1 MNPNSVPHPL
11 RKSVRNLSHAVALLC
26 IAAPS
31 FAQSSVALKPVEV
44 SGTKQSLQATDTA
57 PSQGSLEARSAQS
70 IVSDDFIRNYTSPT
84 ADYTQAL
91 TMTPGVFAYT
101 PNGVGLGDSK
111 ITMRGLPDS
120 NMVLSFDGIPFNDTN
135 GVSHHSWVWFP
146 SQALGGAVVDRSP
159 GSAATLGQATFGG
172 SVDLRSRLLEPDAR
186 TSLTASMGSWNTNIL
201 GIEQQTG
208 QFGAEGK
215 SSLMF
220 NAEYLKSN
228 GYQTFNSQ
236 DRKAYSGKYQYAVD
250 ATTTFTAFASYLNLK
265 NNTPNIKG
273 LTRANYD
280 ISNYTYLMS
289 DDPTKADY
297 YGYNFYDIK
306 TDFSYAGIDMMLPG
320 GWHLEDK
327 LYRYTYTNKQNYN
340 GTTITATSATD
351 KLNSYKT
358 YGNLLK
364 LSKES
369 DMGILRTGLWLDNA
383 DSYRY
388 QIPSN
393 PRTWVDAAVP
403 NFSETYTT
411 VTTQPYVEYEFKI
424 SDALRI
430 TPGVKYATYSQKFN
444 HLADNGGAVGSL
456 GGAKSIDN
464 SVEYNDTLP
473 SLDVHYKL
481 APNWSVYGQY
491 AVGDQIPTTSVFDV
505 PNAKV
510 AVPPKPT
517 KASTTQL
524 GTVYTSDAYT
534 ASADVYYTELEG
546 SYTQVPGTTANPVF
560 AMSGTQYNQGIEGEI
575 NFALGGGFS
584 IYVNGTISSLKY
596 AADGK
601 WVQGAPQDTET
612 IGLNYERNGWAL
624 GANANRV
631 GKMYYDGVDSAKNT
645 LHEAYTIDPVVLSN
659 LFVNYTIKSPGSYA
673 KQTKVQFAVNNLM
686 DSHSITGI
694 ATPTANA
701 TSSAPKA
708 TDVLNILPG
717 RSINLTLTVDF

>member
-1 MNPNSVPHPL
+1 MKINNPPFHLRSSVIH
-11 RKSVRNLSHAVALLC
+11 LSRAVALVCL
-26 IAAPS
+26 ATPLM
-31 FAQSSVALKPVEV
+31 AQAQLKLDAVQITGSVPA
-44 SGTKQSLQATDTA
+44 LQAAETA
-57 PSQGSLEARSAQS
+57 PSQGSLSARSAQS
-70 IVSDDFIRNYTSPT
+70 IVSDDFIRNFTSPT

-91 TMTPGVFAYT
+91 TMTPGVFSYT
-101 PNGVGLGDSK
+101 ANGVGLGDSK
-111 ITMRGLPDS
+111 ITMRGLSDS

-172 SVDLRSRLLEPDAR
+172 SVDLRSRTLEADKR
-186 TSLTASMGSWNTNIL
+186 SSLTASMGSWNTNIL
-201 GIEQQTG
+201 GFEQQTG

-236 DRKAYSGKYQYAVD
+236 DRKAYSGKYQYAAD
-250 ATTTFTAFASYLNLK
+250 ATTTFTAFTSYINLK

-273 LTRANYD
+273 LSRANYD
-280 ISNYTYLMS
+280 IGNFTYLMNES
-289 DDPTKADY
+289 PAQPDY
-297 YGYNFYDIK
+297 YGFNFYDIK

-327 LYRYTYTNKQNYN
+327 LYRYSYTNKQNYN
-340 GTTITATSATD
+340 GASISATSATD

-388 QIPSN
+388 QFPSD
-393 PRTWVDAAVP
+393 PRSWVNASVP

-411 VTTQPYVEYEFKI
+411 VTTQPYIEYEFKV

-444 HLADNGGAVGSL
+444 HLADNGGAVGAL

-464 SVEYNDTLP
+464 SVEYSDTLP

-491 AVGDQIPTTSVFDV
+491 AVGDQIPSTGVFDV
-505 PNAKV
+505 PNARV

-517 KASTTQL
+517 KATTTQF
-524 GTVYTSDAYT
+524 GTVYTSDAWT
-534 ASADVYYTELEG
+534 ASADLYYTELD
-546 SYTQVPGTTANPVF
+546 STYTSVLVNGNPVF
-560 AMSGTQYNQGIEGEI
+560 SPSGTQYNQGIEGEI
-575 NFALGGGFS
+575 NFVLGGGFS
-584 IYVNGTISSLKY
+584 VYVNATLGSLKY
-596 AADGK
+596 SDGK

-612 IGLNYERNGWAL
+612 IGVNYERNGWAI

-631 GKMYYDGVDSAKNT
+631 GKMYYDGVDSAKNAVR
-645 LHEAYTIDPVVLSN
+645 EAYTIDPVVLSN
-659 LFVNYTIKSPGSYA
+659 LFVNYTIKTPASYA

-694 ATPTANA
+694 ATPTANF
-701 TSSAPKA
+701 SSGNPSPK
-708 TDVLNILPG
+708 DVLNILPG
-717 RSINLTLTVDF
+717 RSINLTLTLDF

>member
-1 MNPNSVPHPL
+1 MKSTQIPHPL
-11 RKSVRNLSHAVALLC
+11 RKSVLNLSRAVALLC
-26 IAAPS
+26 IAAPG
-31 FAQSSVALKPVEV
+31 FAQSQVELKPVEI
-44 SGTKQSLQATDTA
+44 SGAKQALQAKDTA
-57 PSQGSLEARSAQS
+57 PSQGSLTARSAQS
-70 IVSDDFIRNYTSPT
+70 TVSDEFIRNYTSPV

-101 PNGVGLGDSK
+101 ANGVGLGDSK
-111 ITMRGLPDS
+111 ITMRGLSDS

-146 SQALGGAVVDRSP
+146 SQALGGSVVDRSP

-172 SVDLRSRLLEPDAR
+172 NVDLRSRTLEADAR
-186 TSLTASMGSWNTNIL
+186 TSLSATLGNWNTSML
-201 GIEQQTG
+201 GFEQQTG
-208 QFGAEGK
+208 QFGEEGK

-236 DRKAYSGKYQYAVD
+236 DRKAYSGKYQYAAD
-250 ATTTFTAFASYLNLK
+250 ATTTFTAFTSYINLK

-280 ISNYTYLMS
+280 IGNYAFLMT

-327 LYRYTYTNKQNYN
+327 LYRYSYNNKQNYN
-340 GTTITATSATD
+340 GTTITTTSATD

-388 QIPSN
+388 QIPSD
-393 PRTWVDAAVP
+393 PRTWVNAAVP

-411 VTTQPYVEYEFKI
+411 VTTQPYIEYEFKV

-430 TPGVKYATYSQKFN
+430 TPGVKYATYSQSFN
-444 HLADNGGAVGSL
+444 HLADNGGAVGAL
-456 GGAKSIDN
+456 GGAKSINN

-491 AVGDQIPTTSVFDV
+491 AVGDQIPSTSVFDV
-505 PNAKV
+505 ANAKV

-517 KASTTQL
+517 KASTTQF
-524 GTVYTSDAYT
+524 GTVYNTDAFT
-534 ASADVYYTELEG
+534 ASADVYYTELD
-546 SYTQVPGTTANPVF
+546 STYTSVLVNGNPVF
-560 AMSGTQYNQGIEGEI
+560 SPSGTQINQGIEGEI
-575 NFALGGGFS
+575 NFVLGGGFS
-584 IYVNGTISSLKY
+584 LYANATLGSLKY
-596 AADGK
+596 SDGK

-612 IGLNYERNGWAL
+612 IGLNYERNGWAI
-624 GANANRV
+624 GASANRV
-631 GKMYYDGVDSAKNT
+631 GKMYYDGVDSAKVAV
-645 LHEAYTIDPVVLSN
+645 HEGYTIDPVVLSN
-659 LFVNYTIKSPGSYA
+659 LFVNYTIKTPAAYA
-673 KQTKVQFAVNNLM
+673 KQTKVQFAINNLM
-686 DSHSITGI
+686 DSHAITGI
-694 ATPTANA
+694 ATPTANF
-701 TSSAPKA
+701 SSSNPSPK
-708 TDVLNILPG
+708 DVLNILPG